1 MIKRKRTRD
10 HSHVRRNTA
19 QEMEMEERSEREEGK
34 GGSGS
39 VFDMRNQWYPVVFAS
54 ELPRRAGSDAKP
66 TEPYGF
72 QLLGDPI
79 VLFRDEHGAAQCV
92 QDKCPH
98 RSAPLSVGTVRG
110 GRLECKVRSAMQYNS
125 ISFFFV
131 LFISHLTTNIS

>member
-19 QEMEMEERSEREEGK
+19 QEMEMEGRSEREEGK
-34 GGSGS
+34 GGSGN
-39 VFDMRNQWYPVVFAS
+39 VFDMRNHWYPVVFAS
-54 ELPRRAGSDAKP
+54 ELPRHAGAKP

-110 GRLECKVRSAMQYNS
+110 GRLECKVRSAVVS
-125 ISFFFV
+125 AFFSYY
-131 LFISHLTTNIS
+131 LFLITTNFLKEILF